1 MKHPLVVVVTSVVVA
16 GAILA
21 VAAPVGAQSKRYPPE
36 PVDRDREKAQRSS
49 LWEAATNP
57 ARAPYG
63 KLVFEATQLL
73 REGTSASVLEAVKRL
88 DEAIERLPDEPK
100 AYQLR
105 GEARLR
111 LKDWARCADDLA
123 SARARIDG
131 GGAGKGA
138 GKGAGGAGGAGGA
151 AAKAGGGERPL
162 GDVPDARQRTELRR
176 QLGICQARAGRLAEA
191 ERTLAEAAVTGNANG
206 EIWMRLGEVRIALG
220 KLEEAIA
227 ALESAAEQ
235 TDGRP
240 DLIRWLL
247 AGAYDRARRP
257 AEAAEQVGQATKLD
271 RSFAS
276 LRSEQ
281 LPLLGTGEGEYL
293 QGLAYMLGE
302 RPRPDY
308 ALIYFRYFL
317 KAAKDSPWRKRAEE
331 HLRELKVGELPEA
344 MTQQSGNALPDA
356 PVALAAVRKAM
367 PAMRACVAK
376 TPFVIY
382 EVTLVKAGPRTT
394 PSPLERP
401 RTFVPPEAV
410 TVAPTVGLPAVGE
423 VPQADR
429 DGVVRCIEPIAS
441 KIAFPAIKEK
451 DKFFRLSFSVVAP

>member
-1 MKHPLVVVVTSVVVA
+1 VKHPLLVVVASLVAA

-21 VAAPVGAQSKRYPPE
+21 VAAPAGAQSKRYPPE

-73 REGTSASVLEAVKRL
+73 REGTSASALEAVKRL
-88 DEAIERLPDEPK
+88 DEAIERLPDESK

-131 GGAGKGA
+131 AAAGQGAGAGAGKGGP
-138 GKGAGGAGGAGGA
+138 GKGGPGA
-151 AAKAGGGERPL
+151 RPS

-206 EIWMRLGEVRIALG
+206 EIWTRLGEVRIALG

-235 TDGRP
+235 TDGKP
-240 DLIRWLL
+240 GLIRWLL

-257 AEAAEQVGQATKLD
+257 AEAAEQVGRATALD

-276 LRSEQ
+276 LRDEQ
-281 LPLLGTGEGEYL
+281 LPLLGAGEADYL

-331 HLRELKVGELPEA
+331 HLRELKVGELPETIA
-344 MTQQSGNALPDA
+344 PPTGNAPPDPA
-356 PVALAAVRKAM
+356 VALAAVRKAM

-376 TPFVIY
+376 TPFIIY
-382 EVTLVKAGPRTT
+382 EVTIVKAGPRTT

-410 TVAPTVGLPAVGE
+410 TVAPTVGLPSVGE

-451 DKFFRLSFSVVAP
+451 DKYFKLSFYVVAP